1 MYSVKK
7 ENGFVM
13 YNDAEESRNFKIPE
27 SNFMGL
33 YTAGNPKAMLPE
45 QILAVDVKK
54 KKKFAQVIVPDD
66 QLSLA
71 IGKSGQNARLAARL
85 TNWKIDIKSETQ
97 FREMLMESQNEEE
110 KELE

>member
-45 QILAVDVKK
+45 QRKK
-54 KKKFAQVIVPDD
+54 PQQPV
-66 QLSLA
+66 
-71 IGKSGQNARLAARL
+71 
-85 TNWKIDIKSETQ
+85 
-97 FREMLMESQNEEE
+97 
-110 KELE
+110 